1 MSQFNI
7 FSEVDQRV
15 EIETRPCLPSIDLMG
30 SLPAL
35 LRSYE
40 KILGWTFRFVSR
52 QENIPSILEQFL
64 RRDNQTF
71 QSLSEAGLS
80 QNAEADVNASDP
92 SSEPSPL
99 LSLFQ
104 DKKAGVDSVTKQS
117 GQQRNSVPVEIRLS
131 DGKTHEVGVI
141 EYASAGSVWS
151 SFVALARQA
160 ASAIADMVGESL
172 TTRYQLWRRESELAS
187 KSVLTNCHLTEDRQL
202 AFMLQDILHGT
213 ADALGCVAGA
223 MYLLDDKTSELKMR
237 SCWGLPTERL
247 MEPAR
252 PLRGSADLEAMLGRV
267 VILEDENS
275 MREWRSPEDFQSG
288 LCVPIISQSNILGT
302 VWFYSQNARRFS
314 NRQVKMAELTSGHL
328 AAELERDALTGLCHD
343 HESIKKELTAA
354 ALIQKNQAPI
364 CAPWFEKW
372 DLAGKVRQKRDF
384 GGNFY
389 DWFTMPDGKIVC
401 ALADCQD
408 EGITAALTASMVKSS
423 LRSHAQYQFDANDL
437 MGQIDR
443 TIWSSSAADQYVN
456 LFCATLDS
464 NSDRVYFSTAGKIKV
479 YRVSSSK
486 AERLSQETAMLGQ
499 TPETE
504 FASDSVELNKNEALV
519 ILSSKIECTEK
530 ELNAILNKVQ
540 GSLARSARHCVRD
553 VCGTLEAQNL
563 ISPAIDCSLLV
574 LKRKQ

>member
-52 QENIPSILEQFL
+52 QDDIPSILEQFL
-64 RRDNQTF
+64 RRDKQL
-71 QSLSEAGLS
+71 QSLNEPSPV
-80 QNAEADVNASDP
+80 QDVEEDGKASV

-99 LSLFQ
+99 LSSFQ
-104 DKKAGVDSVTKQS
+104 EKKKDVDSVTEKS
-117 GQQRNSVPVEIRLS
+117 DRQRRSVPVEIRLS
-131 DGKTHEVGVI
+131 NGKTYEVGVI
-141 EYASAGSVWS
+141 EYASAGSAWS
-151 SFVALARQA
+151 SFDALARQA

-172 TTRYQLWRRESELAS
+172 STRYQLWRRESELAS
-187 KSVLTNCHLTEDRQL
+187 KSALTNCHPTEDRQL

-213 ADALGCVAGA
+213 ADAIGCVAGA

-252 PLRGSADLEAMLGRV
+252 PLRGSADLEAMLGRA
-267 VILEDENS
+267 VILEDEGS
-275 MREWRSPEDFQSG
+275 MRQWRSPEDFQSG

-314 NRQVKMAELTSGHL
+314 NRQVKMAELSAGHL
-328 AAELERDALTGLCHD
+328 AAELERDALTGLYHD
-343 HESIKKELTAA
+343 HESVKKELTEA

-364 CAPWFEKW
+364 CAPWFDKW

-389 DWFTMPDGKIVC
+389 DWLTMPDGKIVC

-408 EGITAALTASMVKSS
+408 QGITAALTASMVKAS
-423 LRSHAQYQFDANDL
+423 LRSHAQYQGAADDL

-464 NSDRVYFSTAGKIKV
+464 NSDRVHFSTAGKIKV
-479 YRVSSSK
+479 YRVNATK
-486 AERLSQETAMLGQ
+486 AECLSQETAMLGQ
-499 TPETE
+499 APETE

-519 ILSSKIECTEK
+519 VLSSKIECNEK
-530 ELNAILNKVQ
+530 ELDSIMKKVQ
-540 GSLARSARHCVRD
+540 DSLKRTARHCVRD
-553 VCGTLEAQNL
+553 AFSALERQSV

-574 LKRKQ
+574 LKRK

>member
-15 EIETRPCLPSIDLMG
+15 EIETRPCLPSMDLMG
-30 SLPAL
+30 ALPAL

-52 QENIPSILEQFL
+52 KDDVPSILEQFL
-64 RRDNQTF
+64 RHGVQTASVSEE
-71 QSLSEAGLS
+71 SLS
-80 QNAEADVNASDP
+80 QDVVEADVKASDP

-99 LSLFQ
+99 LSSFQ
-104 DKKAGVDSVTKQS
+104 NKEVDSVTEQS
-117 GQQRNSVPVEIRLS
+117 VRQWNSVPVEIRLS

-141 EYASAGSVWS
+141 EYASAGSVWN

-172 TTRYQLWRRESELAS
+172 STRYQLWRRESELAS
-187 KSVLTNCHLTEDRQL
+187 KSLLGNGRLSEDRHL
-202 AFMLQDILHGT
+202 AFLLQETLHGA

-252 PLRGSADLEAMLGRV
+252 MLRGSADLEAMLGRPV
-267 VILEDENS
+267 VLEDEDA
-275 MREWRSPEDFQSG
+275 MHRRRAPEDFPSG
-288 LCVPIISQSNILGT
+288 LCVPILSQSNILGT
-302 VWFYSQNARRFS
+302 VWFYSQNPRRFS
-314 NRQVKMAELTSGHL
+314 NRQIKMAELTAGRL
-328 AAELERDALTGLCHD
+328 AAELERDALTGVYHD
-343 HESIKKELTAA
+343 HESIKKELDAA

-364 CAPWFEKW
+364 SAPWFENW
-372 DLAGKVRQKRDF
+372 DLAGKVKQKRDF

-408 EGITAALTASMVKSS
+408 QGITAALTASMVKAS
-423 LRSHAQYQFDANDL
+423 LRSHAQYQSSANDL

-464 NSDRVYFSTAGKIKV
+464 NSDRVHFSTAGKMKI
-479 YRVSSSK
+479 YRVNASRT
-486 AERLSQETAMLGQ
+486 ERLSQETSMLGQ
-499 TPETE
+499 APETE
-504 FASDSVELNKNEALV
+504 FATDSVELNKNEALV
-519 ILSSKIECTEK
+519 ILSSKIDCDEK
-530 ELNAILNKVQ
+530 ELNSILKTVQ
-540 GSLARSARHCVRD
+540 DNLKRPARHCVRD
-553 VCGTLEAQNL
+553 VCGSLTAQNVV
-563 ISPAIDCSLLV
+563 SPGIDFSLLV
-574 LKRKQ
+574 LKRK